1 MKLPNNEKE
10 LFEILMTNQ
19 KIRRE
24 ICRQS
29 HYWFFHIYFSHYVK
43 YKTAPFHREMF
54 ETTEKDNWKMSAI
67 VAFRGS
73 AKSTIISMS
82 YPIWSIIG
90 RQSKKYVLTIGQTQ
104 NQSRQMLKN
113 IKSELENNKLLI
125 NDFGPF
131 ENKSDWRSNT
141 LVIPKLGARITALST
156 GESIRG
162 LRHNQYRPDLI
173 ICDDIEDLS
182 TVKYRDNRDKTYNWL
197 MGDVIPLGDNDTKI
211 IIVGNLLHE
220 DSLMM
225 RLKDHIN
232 ETSDMRGTY
241 SEFPLINEDQECL
254 WPDKFPDSKAIKEL
268 KLKVAD
274 RVTFE
279 REYLLHIVGDG
290 NQVIHR
296 SWIQYYDPDDIPNP
310 TTRPARMVAAGIDLA
325 ISEKSTA
332 DFTAIVPALVY
343 GYGDE
348 FKIYILPC
356 IVNQRL
362 DFIKT
367 IEKIKEVQQQVHNL
381 GIRTIMRFY
390 SEAVGYQT
398 SLVQQLKVEKVLVE
412 AVTIGSSDKRS
423 RLCLTSP
430 YVETGKVLFPK
441 RGAEIL
447 IDQLVNF
454 GVEKHDDL
462 VDAFSLLANK
472 IIETDVPYTRSESH
486 YVPERPHM
494 VIDRFTGEYVDPT
507 VPITAGI
514 LDEVF

>member
-1 MKLPNNEKE
+1 MTDQKVRKE
-10 LFEILMTNQ
+10 L
-19 KIRRE
+19 
-24 ICRQS
+24 CRQS

-43 YKTAPFHREMF
+43 YQTAPFHREIF
-54 ETTEKDNWKMSAI
+54 EVTEKDNWKMSVI

-73 AKSTIISMS
+73 AKSTIVSLS
-82 YPIWSIIG
+82 DPIWSILG
-90 RQSKKYVLTIGQTQ
+90 RQSKKYVLIIGQTQ

-113 IKSELENNKLLI
+113 IKSELEDNNLLL

-162 LRHNQYRPDLI
+162 LRHHQYRPDLI

-182 TVKYRDNRDKTYNWL
+182 TVKFRESREKTYSWL

-225 RLKDHIN
+225 KLKDHI
-232 ETSDMRGTY
+232 EEIGDMRGTY
-241 SEFPLINEDQECL
+241 HEFPLVNEEQKCL
-254 WPDKFPDSKAIKEL
+254 WPDKFPTIQDIKEL

-279 REYLLHIVGDG
+279 REYLLHIIGDG

-296 SWIQYYDPDDIPNP
+296 NWIQYYDLEDIPNP
-310 TTRPARMVAAGIDLA
+310 TVRPARMLTVGIDLA

-343 GYGDE
+343 GYGEE
-348 FKIYILPC
+348 FKIYILPL

-367 IEKIKEVQQQVHNL
+367 IEKIKEVQQQILKLHPR
-381 GIRTIMRFY
+381 GIVKFF
-390 SEAVGYQT
+390 SEAVGYQL
-398 SLVQQLKVEKVLVE
+398 SLVQQLKVERVFVE
-412 AVTIGSSDKRS
+412 AVNIGNSDKRS
-423 RLCLTSP
+423 RLCFTSP
-430 YVETGKVLFPK
+430 YVETGKILFPRK
-441 RGAEIL
+441 GAEML

-462 VDAFSLLANK
+462 VDAFSLMINK
-472 IIETDVPYTRSESH
+472 IIETDVPYTRSASDD
-486 YVPERPHM
+486 YVPERPHL
-494 VIDRFTGEYVDPT
+494 IFDPLTGEYIDPT
-507 VPITAGI
+507 LPITAGI
-514 LDEVF
+514 LNEVF